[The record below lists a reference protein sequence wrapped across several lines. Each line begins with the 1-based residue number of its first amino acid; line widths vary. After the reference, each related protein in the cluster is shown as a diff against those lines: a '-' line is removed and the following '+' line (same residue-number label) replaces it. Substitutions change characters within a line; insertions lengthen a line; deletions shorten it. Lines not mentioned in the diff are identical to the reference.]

1 MLHLAVPSI
10 ILIGAVIT
18 DLRTKKIFNW
28 YIVAAALCGFAS
40 SFYFMGKEGIIA
52 GLLGAGLALVITLPL
67 FFTRILG
74 GGDVKLLIAFGLG
87 TSYATILNVVVG
99 SFICAALIG
108 LIYATLNGTIK
119 ILALNTFAIL
129 KGEKREKLSI
139 HHLPF
144 SVAIFMAWVTYL
156 VMQHTGGDL
165 W

>member
-28 YIVAAALCGFAS
+28 YIVAAAFCALANSAF
-40 SFYFMGKEGIIA
+40 FMGKEGVIS
-52 GLLGAGLALVITLPL
+52 GLLGGGLAVVITLPL
-67 FFTRILG
+67 FFARVLG

-87 TSYATILNVVVG
+87 TSYATVLNVVVG
-99 SFICAALIG
+99 SFIWAAFIG
-108 LIYATLNGTIK
+108 VIYAALNGTIK

-129 KGEKREKLSI
+129 KGEKRENISI

-144 SVAIFMAWVTYL
+144 SVAILMSWITYL
-156 VMQHTGGDL
+156 VMQETGGLL